1 MARVLALLLLA
12 FGAAVVPAAVRGQA
26 PAPPEGRPAPPE
38 GRPAPPEV
46 VGELRRA
53 VEQAR
58 QRFEARDAGAL
69 LATVS
74 EQYRSEGVTKP
85 ALRQQIL
92 GIYALYDV
100 LRARVAV
107 DQVELVEGTAWVYT
121 TGDVSGVLPVLG
133 RVTVLAWERQPEV
146 ARREGVAW
154 KLFGFQD

>member
-1 MARVLALLLLA
+1 MSRLTAVCLIAL
-12 FGAAVVPAAVRGQA
+12 GAAVLCPTAGGSA
-26 PAPPEGRPAPPE
+26 PAPVGRPAPPE
-38 GRPAPPEV
+38 IVTEV
-46 VGELRRA
+46 RQA
-53 VEQAR
+53 VERAR

-69 LATVS
+69 LAAVS

-85 ALRQQIL
+85 AVRQQLL
-92 GIYALYDV
+92 GMYTLYDA

-121 TGDVSGVLPVLG
+121 TGEVSGVLPLLG

-146 ARREGVAW
+146 ARREGDAW